1 VRVPNGDE
9 REEQALAVKKGQQA
23 QSKSRAAK
31 AAKPGAGKKQSPKE
45 LSLNQRLIK
54 GLAHPLRVRILAYMN
69 DRAWSPNELSEELHE
84 GLSQVS
90 YHVKVLRDFK
100 MIEMTKTEP
109 RRGAVEHYYR
119 AVERAYIPRW
129 MAKLIPR
136 SGNEIIG
143 SNILEAIEEDLVA
156 SVKSG
161 KFYEREDTHA
171 SYTPVMLDGLGC
183 EEADE
188 VAIKA
193 IKEILKIQSKAANR
207 RAAGKG
213 GGEYIPVSAA
223 FLVFGSVLAEERRTL
238 PKSQREE
245 SKD

>member
-1 VRVPNGDE
+1 MPAKKRTKAQSASRVPKE
-9 REEQALAVKKGQQA
+9 
-23 QSKSRAAK
+23 AK
-31 AAKPGAGKKQSPKE
+31 TKRGKKQDPKE

-54 GLAHPLRVRILAYMN
+54 ALAHPLRVKLLAYLN
-69 DRAWSPNELSEELHE
+69 DREWSPNELSEELNE

-90 YHVKVLRDFK
+90 YHIKVLKDLE
-100 MIEMTKTEP
+100 MIEMTKAEP

-119 AVERAYIPRW
+119 AIERAYIPRW
-129 MAKLIPR
+129 MARLLPR

-143 SNILEAIEEDLVA
+143 SDILRAIEVDLIA

-171 SYTPVMLDGLGC
+171 SYTPVTLDGIGC

-193 IKEILKIQSKAANR
+193 IKEILEIHAKSANR
-207 RAAGKG
+207 RAKG
-213 GGEYIPVSAA
+213 EGEGEYIPVSAG
-223 FLVFGSVLAEERRTL
+223 FLIFGSVLDEKKRKL
-238 PKSQREE
+238 PKSRD
-245 SKD
+245 KKKKA

>member
-1 VRVPNGDE
+1 LP
-9 REEQALAVKKGQQA
+9 AKKRQQA
-23 QSKSRAAK
+23 QSKDRAVK
-31 AAKPGAGKKQSPKE
+31 TEKRKPGEKQDPKE

-69 DRAWSPNELSEELHE
+69 DREWSPNELSEELHE
-84 GLSQVS
+84 GLSQIS
-90 YHVKVLRDFK
+90 YHVKVLRDFE
-100 MIEMTKTEP
+100 MIEMTRTMP
-109 RRGAVEHYYR
+109 RRGAVEHFYR

-143 SNILEAIEEDLVA
+143 SNILEAIEEDLIA

-171 SYTPVMLDGLGC
+171 SYTPVILDGLGC

-188 VAIKA
+188 VAIRA

-207 RAAGKG
+207 RAEGKG
-213 GGEYIPVSAA
+213 DGEYIPVSAA

-238 PKSQREE
+238 SKGQRQDLKS
-245 SKD
+245 